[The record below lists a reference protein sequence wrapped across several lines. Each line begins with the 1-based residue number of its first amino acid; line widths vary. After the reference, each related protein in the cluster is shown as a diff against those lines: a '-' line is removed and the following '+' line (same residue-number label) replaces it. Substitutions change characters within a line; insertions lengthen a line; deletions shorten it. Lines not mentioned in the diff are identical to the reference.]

1 MGPSI
6 GGICILC
13 QHVAR
18 RTFFAAFLR
27 GDKRLLFIW
36 IGFLSCAYIMGEDKH
51 MRVTAIVEQL
61 PQRVRA
67 VIRIIMDVIM
77 IVVFLY
83 DLPPFFEL
91 MGKVTYSGLL
101 RLPLKYIAG
110 RRCFVFL
117 VQGRMLLALHVGV
130 QVVNTVLVIGIL
142 VGRHVA
148 CRGVDQLRNA
158 VDDRCAG
165 LK

>member
-51 MRVTAIVEQL
+51 MRVTTIVERL

-77 IVVFLY
+77 IVVFLVRSAAVLQADGQG
-83 DLPPFFEL
+83 DLFRPAPPAAQIHCWPPVLRFSGS
-91 MGKVTYSGLL
+91 GKNVTCSSRRCSG
-101 RLPLKYIAG
+101 REHSTRYRDTCRSSRSLPG
-110 RRCFVFL
+110 RRSAAEC
-117 VQGRMLLALHVGV
+117 G
-130 QVVNTVLVIGIL
+130 
-142 VGRHVA
+142 
-148 CRGVDQLRNA
+148 
-158 VDDRCAG
+158 
-165 LK
+165 

>member
-67 VIRIIMDVIM
+67 VIRIVMDVIM

-83 DLPPFFEL
+83 DLPPFFKL

-101 RLPLKYIAG
+101 RLPLKYIYAILPLSFSLMAIHIVNNIVNELCALMQTDG
-110 RRCFVFL
+110 R
-117 VQGRMLLALHVGV
+117 GKGA
-130 QVVNTVLVIGIL
+130 
-142 VGRHVA
+142 
-148 CRGVDQLRNA
+148 
-158 VDDRCAG
+158 
-165 LK
+165 